1 MKISK
6 TSQITL
12 DKAAVYLSALCAI
25 QCLILPLSMIFLP
38 SVTLI
43 SFSEELFHTLLLFLV
58 IPISAFAMLT
68 GCKKHKNY
76 NIIFYGALGLAILLV
91 SAIYGH
97 DLFGESGE
105 IASTLVGASV
115 LSFGHIKNQ
124 KLCKEC
130 CHQPSSGE

>member
-1 MKISK
+1 MKISNS
-6 TSQITL
+6 SQITL
-12 DKAAVYLSALCAI
+12 DKVAVYLSAICAI
-25 QCLILPLSMIFLP
+25 QCLILPISVLFMPSFSLLP
-38 SVTLI
+38 V
-43 SFSEELFHTLLLFLV
+43 SEELFHTLLLFLV
-58 IPISAFAMLT
+58 IPISAFAMAM

-105 IASTLVGASV
+105 ISSTLVGASV

-130 CHQPSSGE
+130 CH